1 MKVHAVSFQ
10 SGVNSSELH
19 NYEGILNPFLYTQNI
34 KNTKEDFKANTFKI
48 VTALLAALAVGITL
62 INIKGKNQ
70 FSKNIVEVK
79 DKLKG
84 LNKIT
89 KYKKAVEDLKE
100 YALYPLMSTIKG
112 DKTFLNNNEL
122 KSGIIIG
129 GKNTTE
135 SKKVIQAFCEHAKA
149 LGIRC
154 IDDMPAKLKQK
165 NEKRRWVFSALKE
178 ANQHFKRTKEYTI
191 INIGNINS
199 LADFKEYKPTM
210 SKVESFLKELDQ
222 KTYPGVLW
230 IAHQGQGTLPYYFNN
245 MPVLITKLVD

>member
-1 MKVHAVSFQ
+1 M
-10 SGVNSSELH
+10 
-19 NYEGILNPFLYTQNI
+19 
-34 KNTKEDFKANTFKI
+34 
-48 VTALLAALAVGITL
+48 TALLAALAVGITL
-62 INIKGKNQ
+62 ININGKNQ

-135 SKKVIQAFCEHAKA
+135 SKKVIQDRKSTR
-149 LGIRC
+149 L
-154 IDDMPAKLKQK
+154 
-165 NEKRRWVFSALKE
+165 
-178 ANQHFKRTKEYTI
+178 
-191 INIGNINS
+191 NS
-199 LADFKEYKPTM
+199 SHNA
-210 SKVESFLKELDQ
+210 
-222 KTYPGVLW
+222 
-230 IAHQGQGTLPYYFNN
+230 
-245 MPVLITKLVD
+245 